1 MKKENLSE
9 LEQKFK
15 AALDEGGKKIEEQ
28 LSIAMEAISK
38 AEKISEEYGIPFD
51 AGCSPLGQQYFPA
64 SYDKKWGK
72 FDVKSDSSLDEDE
85 DEEINLLSK
94 FDLYRNDYDGVG
106 WEHSAVC

>member
-28 LSIAMEAISK
+28 LSIAMKAIDK
-38 AEKISEEYGIPFD
+38 AEQISEEYGIPFD
-51 AGCSPLGQQYFPA
+51 ACCSPLGQQYFPY

-72 FDVKSDSSLDEDE
+72 FDIENDSSEDE
-85 DEEINLLSK
+85 DEEIGLLAK
-94 FDLYRNDYDGVG
+94 FDLYRNDYGGSG

>member
-15 AALDEGGKKIEEQ
+15 AALDEGGKKIQEQ
-28 LSIAMEAISK
+28 LSIAMKAINK

-51 AGCSPLGQQYFPA
+51 ANCSPLSQQYFPR
-64 SYDKKWGK
+64 SYDEKW
-72 FDVKSDSSLDEDE
+72 DENISLAE
-85 DEEINLLSK
+85 
-94 FDLYRNDYDGVG
+94 FGLYRGEYGGAG

>member
-28 LSIAMEAISK
+28 LSIAMKAISK

-85 DEEINLLSK
+85 EINLLSK
-94 FDLYRNDYDGVG
+94 FDLYKNEYGSG

>member
-9 LEQKFK
+9 LELKFK

-28 LSIAMEAISK
+28 LSIAMKAISK

-51 AGCSPLGQQYFPA
+51 AGCSPLGQQYFPT

-72 FDVKSDSSLDEDE
+72 FDTENDSSNEDE
-85 DEEINLLSK
+85 DEETDLLSK
-94 FDLYRNDYDGVG
+94 FGIYKSEYCGAG
-106 WEHSAVC
+106 WEHSALC